1 MQHQV
6 TLDTAPLRI
15 AGVSTLA
22 ITAVLPLVPGHDA
35 VTCPLRATTGI
46 PCPFCGMTR
55 GVGRVLDGDIAG
67 AALLNPG
74 SLLLVLA
81 AVALFVVVRRPT
93 VRVPTWAPAL
103 LVAAL
108 WSFQLAKLATG
119 RPL

>member
-1 MQHQV
+1 MI
-6 TLDTAPLRI
+6 DTTPLRI
-15 AGVSTLA
+15 ASASTLA
-22 ITAVLPLVPGHDA
+22 MLAVVPLVPGHDSVA
-35 VTCPLRATTGI
+35 CPLRATTGI

-55 GVGRVLDGDIAG
+55 GVGRVLDGDVGG
-67 AALLNPG
+67 AAALNPG

-81 AVALFVVVRRPT
+81 AVALFVAVRRPS

-108 WSFQLAKLATG
+108 WSFQLVKFATG